1 MKNSTR
7 TFLYIALI
15 YLLVLLV
22 TSCTKQSI
30 HQSPCDGNCDTYYD
44 VVYENQIISPNSNGY
59 YEIDWNGLNYF
70 QIKGRLTPL
79 NNQYVI
85 NDVPLVEAK
94 FDSDYWVVFDS
105 ILFQVPM
112 YSYLGWFNSSSLNTP
127 IPFGNYT
134 YTLNDLIDLYP
145 PTNIVGYQI
154 PKHFCTDCPY
164 APTLV
169 GTYSKYTYNPTQNI
183 LLDNEM
189 IGDTINV
196 FIETVFNTEGG
207 VWYHGHDTPVPK
219 ETIADQIKIIII

>member
-134 YTLNDLIDLYP
+134 YTLNDLIDLHP

-164 APTLV
+164 TPTLV

-189 IGDTINV
+189 IGDTINIFV
-196 FIETVFNTEGG
+196 ETVFNTEGG

>member
-134 YTLNDLIDLYP
+134 YTLNDLIDLHP

-207 VWYHGHDTPVPK
+207 VWYHGHETPVPK